1 MTALLTVYITHGQNL
16 HLVNIDGKPD
26 NMSIMDYGLYLF
38 VRFLRFFLS
47 FQVVCTEGPERI
59 RELIAMGA
67 SFDHGEDGN
76 LHLAREGGHSHHRIV
91 HAADMTGREIE
102 RALLEAV
109 LKDPNIFMFQHHFA
123 IDLLTS
129 QVYFLLM
136 ACLSKLCVTCSYT
149 N

>member
-1 MTALLTVYITHGQNL
+1 VLTTTACCIIVE
-16 HLVNIDGKPD
+16 
-26 NMSIMDYGLYLF
+26 LF
-38 VRFLRFFLS
+38 LKFGYFK
-47 FQVVCTEGPERI
+47 QVVCTEGPDRI

-109 LKDPNIFMFQHHFA
+109 VHDPNISVFEHHFA

-129 QVYFLLM
+129 QVIYSSNLFGKCLFDILFYMLIYATLLWNDFKKEI
-136 ACLSKLCVTCSYT
+136 LSTS
-149 N
+149 

>member
-1 MTALLTVYITHGQNL
+1 MLYNL
-16 HLVNIDGKPD
+16 RVIDTLVEFMLN
-26 NMSIMDYGLYLF
+26 F
-38 VRFLRFFLS
+38 CVLS
-47 FQVVCTEGPERI
+47 QVVCTEGPERI

-109 LKDPNIFMFQHHFA
+109 EKNPNIFLFQHHFA

-129 QVYFLLM
+129 QVSFHVLFM
-136 ACLSKLCVTCSYT
+136 CVF
-149 N
+149 

>member
-1 MTALLTVYITHGQNL
+1 MHEFGY
-16 HLVNIDGKPD
+16 
-26 NMSIMDYGLYLF
+26 F
-38 VRFLRFFLS
+38 V
-47 FQVVCTEGPERI
+47 QVVCTEGPDRI

-76 LHLAREGGHSHHRIV
+76 LHLAREGGHSHRRIV

-109 LKDPNIFMFQHHFA
+109 INDPNICVFKNHFA

-129 QVYFLLM
+129 QVCLLVLKSFTLHLPYSCMPRLLM
-136 ACLSKLCVTCSYT
+136 MIF
-149 N
+149 